1 MVDYYQLLGVT
12 PQAAASDIRAA
23 YVRLAKERHPDK
35 FSDPTEKERAQLFFQ
50 DLTTAFN
57 TLSNETRRK
66 EYDAER
72 ERPKP
77 QTPEEIARDAF
88 EKSGPAY
95 EQGDYQGALT
105 FLQTAV
111 HHAPREAQ
119 YHIALGRLMGRFK
132 ETARKGIEVLEK
144 ASQAFPQNHMLWY
157 ELAVLYQGQGLK
169 LRAQKAAESA
179 LRLAPRDSRISRL
192 AAELG
197 VNLSGDR

>member
-12 PQAAASDIRAA
+12 PQAGVSDIRAA

-35 FSDPTEKERAQLFFQ
+35 FSDPTEKEKAQLFFQ

-57 TLSNETRRK
+57 TLSNDARRR

-77 QTPEEIARDAF
+77 QTPEEIARDAY
-88 EKSGPAY
+88 EKSGPAF
-95 EQGDYQGALT
+95 EQGDYEGALT

-111 HHAPREAQ
+111 HHAPQEPQ
-119 YHIALGRLMGRFK
+119 YHIALGRMMGRFK
-132 ETARKGIEVLEK
+132 TTARKGIDVMER
-144 ASQAFPQNHMLWY
+144 ASQAFPQNAMVFY
-157 ELAVLYQGQGLK
+157 ELALLYNGQGLK
-169 LRAQKAAESA
+169 MRAQKAVEAA
-179 LRLAPRDSRISRL
+179 QRLAPRDSRISRL

-197 VNLSGDR
+197 VARS

>member
-1 MVDYYQLLGVT
+1 MVDYYQLLGLA
-12 PQAAASDIRAA
+12 PSAGASDIRQA

-35 FSDPTEKERAQLFFQ
+35 FSDPAEKEKAQVFFQ

-57 TLSNETRRK
+57 TLSNENRRR
-66 EYDAER
+66 EYDAQR

-77 QTPEEIARDAF
+77 MSPEDIARDAF
-88 EKSGPAY
+88 EKSGPAF

-119 YHIALGRLMGRFK
+119 YHLALGKAMGRFK

-144 ASQAFPQNHMLWY
+144 ASQAFPENAAVWY

-169 LRAQKAAESA
+169 LRAQKAADSA
-179 LRLAPRDSRISRL
+179 QRLAPRDARISRL
-192 AAELG
+192 AADLG
-197 VNLSGDR
+197 VIRS

>member
-1 MVDYYQLLGVT
+1 MVDYYQLLGLAPT
-12 PQAAASDIRAA
+12 AGASDIRAA

-35 FSDPTEKERAQLFFQ
+35 FSDPSEKEKAQLFFQ

-57 TLSNETRRK
+57 TLSNEARRR
-66 EYDAER
+66 EYDSQR

-77 QTPEEIARDAF
+77 RTPEEIAREAF
-88 EKSGPAY
+88 ENSGPAF

-111 HHAPREAQ
+111 HHAPQEPQ
-119 YHIALGRLMGRFK
+119 YHLALGRAMGRFR

-144 ASQAFPQNHMLWY
+144 AAQAFPRNPGVWY
-157 ELAVLYQGQGLK
+157 ELALLYQAQGLK
-169 LRAQKAAESA
+169 LRAQKAVESA
-179 LRLAPRDSRISRL
+179 QRLAPRDARISRL

-197 VNLSGDR
+197 VARS

>member
-12 PQAAASDIRAA
+12 PSAGVSDIRAA

-35 FSDPTEKERAQLFFQ
+35 FADPTEKEKAQLFFQ

-57 TLSNETRRK
+57 TLSNDARRR

-77 QTPEEIARDAF
+77 QTPEEIARDAY

-95 EQGDYQGALT
+95 EQGDYEGALT

-111 HHAPREAQ
+111 HHAPQEPVF
-119 YHIALGRLMGRFK
+119 HIALGRMMSRFK
-132 ETARKGIEVLEK
+132 TTARKGIEIMEK
-144 ASQAFPQNHMLWY
+144 ASQSFPQNAMVWY
-157 ELAVLYQGQGLK
+157 ELALLYNGQGLK
-169 LRAQKAAESA
+169 MRAQKAVESA
-179 LRLAPRDSRISRL
+179 QRLAPRDSRIARL

-197 VNLSGDR
+197 VARP

>member
-1 MVDYYQLLGVT
+1 LAPSAG
-12 PQAAASDIRAA
+12 ASDIRQA

-35 FSDPTEKERAQLFFQ
+35 FSDPTEKEKAQVFFK

-57 TLSNETRRK
+57 TLSNEARRR
-66 EYDAER
+66 EYDSQR

-77 QTPEEIARDAF
+77 KSPEEIARDAF
-88 EKSGPAY
+88 EKSGPAF

-111 HHAPREAQ
+111 HNAPQEAQ
-119 YHIALGRLMGRFK
+119 YHLALGKAMGRFK

-144 ASQAFPQNHMLWY
+144 ASQVFPQNAAVWY

-169 LRAQKAAESA
+169 LRAQKAVESA
-179 LRLAPRDSRISRL
+179 QRLAPRDARIARL
-192 AAELG
+192 AADLG
-197 VNLSGDR
+197 VIRP

>member
-12 PQAAASDIRAA
+12 PQAGVSDIRTA

-35 FSDPTEKERAQLFFQ
+35 FSDPAEKEKAQLFFQ

-57 TLSNETRRK
+57 TLSNEARRR

-77 QTPEEIARDAF
+77 QTPEEIARDAY

-95 EQGDYQGALT
+95 EQGDYEGALT

-111 HHAPREAQ
+111 HPASQEPQ
-119 YHIALGRLMGRFK
+119 YHIALGRMMGRFK
-132 ETARKGIEVLEK
+132 TTARKGIEVMEK
-144 ASQAFPQNHMLWY
+144 ASASFPQNAMVFY
-157 ELAVLYQGQGLK
+157 ELALLYNSQGLR
-169 LRAQKAAESA
+169 LRAQKAVESA
-179 LRLAPRDSRISRL
+179 QRLAPRDSRIARL

-197 VNLSGDR
+197 VGRS

>member
-12 PQAAASDIRAA
+12 PQAEVSDIRAA

-35 FSDPTEKERAQLFFQ
+35 FSDPTEKEKAQLFFQ

-57 TLSNETRRK
+57 TLSNETRRR

-77 QTPEEIARDAF
+77 QTLEDIARDAY

-95 EQGDYQGALT
+95 EQGDYEGALT

-111 HHAPREAQ
+111 HHVPQEPQ
-119 YHIALGRLMGRFK
+119 YHIALGRMMGRFK
-132 ETARKGIEVLEK
+132 TTARKGIEVMEK
-144 ASQAFPQNHMLWY
+144 ASHAFPQNALVWY
-157 ELAVLYQGQGLK
+157 ELALLYNSQGLK
-169 LRAQKAAESA
+169 LRAQKAVESA
-179 LRLAPRDSRISRL
+179 QRLAPRDSRISRL

-197 VNLSGDR
+197 VARS